1 MATSRARSSDIK
13 LIVSATIA
21 VVLAGLF
28 IAGGLLIATS
38 SGSKNP
44 VCGQLNVGKAADVR
58 DRLDTQGPGFYT
70 GGANCGFWMALDNG
84 DIVAYRVIQPSGCSL
99 NLRNRGTQWVCGG
112 KVLNAADLA
121 TYPVTIQTIG
131 QTDSVIIELGP
142 ASGTTT
148 ATT

>member
-38 SGSKNP
+38 SGSNNP

-58 DRLDTQGPGFYT
+58 DRLNTQGPGFYT
-70 GGANCGFWMALDNG
+70 GGANCGFWLALDNG
-84 DIVAYRVIQPSGCSL
+84 DIVAYRVRQPDGCSL
-99 NLRNRGTQWVCGG
+99 NLRDRGTTWVCGNN
-112 KVLNAADLA
+112 VVDAANLA
-121 TYPVTIQTIG
+121 TYKVAIQTIG
-131 QTDSVIIELGP
+131 QVDSVIVDLAP
-142 ASGTTT
+142 TDTTS
-148 ATT
+148 TT